1 MKKKLFLT
9 FSACIYSF
17 TIIFI
22 CTAPIVNWD
31 IIGASFWRDDIC
43 GEKEYL
49 CRSKKAMYYLEYLA
63 ASFDIVFGFICSVLG
78 FLHLFEFSIS
88 KIKSCVIGVLGFIS
102 ACIIFVITTIYLCFS
117 GYIFVNAE
125 AKNYDNGYSSDKLL
139 KTNEDGAFAEYNY
152 GNYGMNNYY
161 KYIYYDEADKDKLVV
176 KYKDLGKKQYNYQR
190 KIKFAPYDSDFKVC
204 RDKNIYDFFCKS
216 SNKYYNRNNNYYD
229 YYNNYYYYYG
239 KNCRYL
245 YSNFEGF
252 ENKYVYDRWLTTII
266 ISCLIILSS
275 IGLAIFG
282 ILLIKE

>member
-43 GEKEYL
+43 VEKDYL
-49 CRSKKAMYYLEYLA
+49 CQSKKAMYYLEYFA
-63 ASFDIVFGFICSVLG
+63 VSIDIVFGFICSVLG
-78 FLHLFEFSIS
+78 FLLFFDFPMK
-88 KIKSCVIGVLGFIS
+88 KINSCMIGVFGFIS
-102 ACIIFVITTIYLCFS
+102 ACIIFVITTVYLCFS

-139 KTNEDGAFAEYNY
+139 KANEDGDFAKFDSTYNRF
-152 GNYGMNNYY
+152 
-161 KYIYYDEADKDKLVV
+161 KYIFYDEAV
-176 KYKDLGKKQYNYQR
+176 KYKDLGKKQYNYQN
-190 KIKFAPYDSDFKVC
+190 KITFAAADSDFKIC
-204 RDKNIYDFFCKS
+204 RDKDAYNFFCKS
-216 SNKYYNRNNNYYD
+216 STEFYYRGD
-229 YYNNYYYYYG
+229 YYSYYENDNYYG
-239 KNCRYL
+239 KYCSKL
-245 YSNFEGF
+245 YSAFEGF

-275 IGLAIFG
+275 IGMAIFG
-282 ILLIKE
+282 FLLIK